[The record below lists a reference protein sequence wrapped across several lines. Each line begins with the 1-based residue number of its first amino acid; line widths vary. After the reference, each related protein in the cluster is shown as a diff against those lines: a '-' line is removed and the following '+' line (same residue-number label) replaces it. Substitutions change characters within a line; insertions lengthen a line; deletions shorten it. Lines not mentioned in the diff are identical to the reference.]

1 MLSTSPSDVAAPVC
15 DGPDPTIVFPN
26 GLIGCEAWKRFV
38 LLVDDEEDLPVAVL
52 RCLDQPDVEL
62 MVTDPSLALPD
73 YKIALSAEDCG
84 AIGLTDDDEPQV
96 FCTLSV
102 AQDGWVTANL
112 LGPLVINPR
121 SRRGK
126 QLVLADS
133 PYSTRHPV
141 TRMTDISTEAG
152 GPCSS

>member
-1 MLSTSPSDVAAPVC
+1 MANVSNGS
-15 DGPDPTIVFPN
+15 DPTIVFPH

-38 LLVDDEEDLPVAVL
+38 LLVDEEEDLPVAVL
-52 RCLDQPDVEL
+52 RCLDQPDIEL
-62 MVTDPSLALPD
+62 MVTDPSLALSD
-73 YKIALSAEDCG
+73 YLVELSPEDRNS
-84 AIGLTDDDEPQV
+84 IGLTETDEPQV
-96 FCTLSV
+96 FCTLSI

-126 QLVLADS
+126 QLVLSDS

-141 TRMTDISTEAG
+141 ARMGDGS
-152 GPCSS
+152 CSS